1 MIRLT
6 VLYNLRSDVD
16 EKEFLEWRLTEHQ
29 KSNSSMPGVVHTDF
43 AQNNLAWPPNTKP
56 KYRFMTTAEWQNMD
70 EFEEVF
76 YDPTFQEELQNGVEK
91 TLSDYVF
98 LIGDVLISS
107 GSTD

>member
-43 AQNNLAWPPNTKP
+43 AQNNLAWPPKTKP
-56 KYRFMTTAEWQNMD
+56 KYRFMTTAEWQNMG
-70 EFEEVF
+70 EFEEEF
-76 YDPTFQEELQNGVEK
+76 YDPTFQE
-91 TLSDYVF
+91 
-98 LIGDVLISS
+98 
-107 GSTD
+107 